1 MRFIREWYFWLGWRR
16 IVAMVL
22 AAPLVVAGA
31 WWLVRL
37 PPPPVETMI
46 PVAPTTPVSADG
58 GASDPFDT
66 FDTFDTLD
74 TFAPLDTLAPQGVTV
89 HVVGAVNEP
98 GVYHLAAGAR
108 GDDALRAAGGAR
120 SNADLRLVNLAAPL
134 VDGEQLVIPRIG
146 ERPPPTTAASHGGS
160 GQSGGTGAGRD
171 GSDASPGN
179 TGPTRTT
186 LPLIID
192 INRANAEELDRLPG
206 IGPKTAKAIVE
217 HRTRNGPFSSVDDL
231 LAVRGIGPATLAEI
245 RNWVKV

>member
-1 MRFIREWYFWLGWRR
+1 MRFVREWYFWLGWRR
-16 IVAMVL
+16 IVAAVF

-46 PVAPTTPVSADG
+46 PVAPTAPVSADS
-58 GASDPFDT
+58 GASVPL
-66 FDTFDTLD
+66 DTLD
-74 TFAPLDTLAPQGVTV
+74 VFDPLAPLDTLAPQVVTV

-146 ERPPPTTAASHGGS
+146 ERPPPTTAASRDG
-160 GQSGGTGAGRD
+160 SGGTGAGR
-171 GSDASPGN
+171 GGPSASPADS
-179 TGPTRTT
+179 GPTRTT

-192 INRANAEELDRLPG
+192 INRANADELDRLPG

-217 HRTRNGPFSSVDDL
+217 HRTRNGPFASVDDL

>member
-46 PVAPTTPVSADG
+46 PVVPTAPVSADSA
-58 GASDPFDT
+58 ASDPL
-66 FDTFDTLD
+66 DTLAPLD
-74 TFAPLDTLAPQGVTV
+74 AFDPLAPLDTIAPQGVTV

-146 ERPPPTTAASHGGS
+146 ERPPPTTAASRGGS
-160 GQSGGTGAGRD
+160 K
-171 GSDASPGN
+171 ASPGD
-179 TGPTRTT
+179 TTPTRTT

-192 INRANAEELDRLPG
+192 INRANADELDRLPG
-206 IGPKTAKAIVE
+206 IGPKTAKAIIE
-217 HRTRNGPFSSVDDL
+217 HRTRNGPFASVDDL

>member
-22 AAPLVVAGA
+22 TAPLVVAGA

-46 PVAPTTPVSADG
+46 PVAPTAPVSADSA
-58 GASDPFDT
+58 ASDPLAALDAFDP
-66 FDTFDTLD
+66 L
-74 TFAPLDTLAPQGVTV
+74 APLDTIAPQGVTV

-108 GDDALRAAGGAR
+108 GVDALRAAGGAR

-146 ERPPPTTAASHGGS
+146 ERPPPTTAASRS
-160 GQSGGTGAGRD
+160 GSGGTGGGGSKASAGD
-171 GSDASPGN
+171 

-192 INRANAEELDRLPG
+192 INRANADELDRLPG
-206 IGPKTAKAIVE
+206 IGPKTAKAIIE
-217 HRTRNGPFSSVDDL
+217 HRMRNGPFASVDDL

>member
-1 MRFIREWYFWLGWRR
+1 MF
-16 IVAMVL
+16 

-46 PVAPTTPVSADG
+46 PVAPTAPVSADS
-58 GASDPFDT
+58 GASVPL
-66 FDTFDTLD
+66 DTLD
-74 TFAPLDTLAPQGVTV
+74 VFDPLAPLDTLAPQVVTV

-98 GVYHLAAGAR
+98 GVYHLAVGAR

-146 ERPPPTTAASHGGS
+146 ERPPPTTAASRGG
-160 GQSGGTGAGRD
+160 SGGTGAGR
-171 GSDASPGN
+171 GGPGESPGDS
-179 TGPTRTT
+179 GPTRTT

-192 INRANAEELDRLPG
+192 INRANADELDRLPG

-217 HRTRNGPFSSVDDL
+217 HRTRNGPFASVDDL

>member
-1 MRFIREWYFWLGWRR
+1 MRFVREWYFWLGWRR

-46 PVAPTTPVSADG
+46 PVVPTAPVSADSA
-58 GASDPFDT
+58 ASD
-66 FDTFDTLD
+66 
-74 TFAPLDTLAPQGVTV
+74 PLDTLAPLDAFDPLAPLDTIPPQGVTV

-146 ERPPPTTAASHGGS
+146 DRPPPTTAASGGR
-160 GQSGGTGAGRD
+160 SGGTGGRSKASAGD
-171 GSDASPGN
+171 TS
-179 TGPTRTT
+179 PTRTT

-192 INRANAEELDRLPG
+192 INRANADELDRLPG
-206 IGPKTAKAIVE
+206 IGPKTAKAIIE
-217 HRTRNGPFSSVDDL
+217 HRTRNGPFGSVDDL

>member
-46 PVAPTTPVSADG
+46 PVAPTAPVSAESA
-58 GASDPFDT
+58 ASDPL
-66 FDTFDTLD
+66 DTLD
-74 TFAPLDTLAPQGVTV
+74 VFDPLAPLDTIAPQGVTV

-146 ERPPPTTAASHGGS
+146 ERPPPTTAASRGR
-160 GQSGGTGAGRD
+160 SGGTGGGGSKASAGD
-171 GSDASPGN
+171 TS
-179 TGPTRTT
+179 PTRTT

-192 INRANAEELDRLPG
+192 INRANADELDRLPG

-217 HRTRNGPFSSVDDL
+217 HRTRNGPFASVDDL

>member
-46 PVAPTTPVSADG
+46 PVAPTARVSADSA
-58 GASDPFDT
+58 ASDPL
-66 FDTFDTLD
+66 DTLD
-74 TFAPLDTLAPQGVTV
+74 VFDPLAPLDTIAPQGVTV

-146 ERPPPTTAASHGGS
+146 DRPPPTTAASGGR
-160 GQSGGTGAGRD
+160 SGGTGGRSKASAGD
-171 GSDASPGN
+171 TS
-179 TGPTRTT
+179 PTRTT

-192 INRANAEELDRLPG
+192 INRANADELDRLPG
-206 IGPKTAKAIVE
+206 IGPKTAKAIIE
-217 HRTRNGPFSSVDDL
+217 HRTRNGPFASVDDL

>member
-46 PVAPTTPVSADG
+46 PVAPTARVSADSA
-58 GASDPFDT
+58 ASDPL
-66 FDTFDTLD
+66 DTLD
-74 TFAPLDTLAPQGVTV
+74 AFDPLAPLDTIAPQGVTV

-146 ERPPPTTAASHGGS
+146 ERPPPTTAASRGR
-160 GQSGGTGAGRD
+160 SGGTGGGGSKASAGD
-171 GSDASPGN
+171 TS
-179 TGPTRTT
+179 PTRTT

-192 INRANAEELDRLPG
+192 INRANADELDRLPG

-217 HRTRNGPFSSVDDL
+217 HRTRNGPFASVDDL

>member
-46 PVAPTTPVSADG
+46 PVAPTAPVSAESA
-58 GASDPFDT
+58 ASDPL
-66 FDTFDTLD
+66 DTLD
-74 TFAPLDTLAPQGVTV
+74 VFDPLAPLDTIAPQGVTV

-146 ERPPPTTAASHGGS
+146 ERPPPTTAASRGR
-160 GQSGGTGAGRD
+160 SGGTGGGGSKASAGD
-171 GSDASPGN
+171 TS
-179 TGPTRTT
+179 PTRTT

-192 INRANAEELDRLPG
+192 INRANADELDRLPG

-217 HRTRNGPFSSVDDL
+217 HRTRNGPFASIDDL

>member
-16 IVAMVL
+16 IVAAVF

-46 PVAPTTPVSADG
+46 PVAPTAPVSADS
-58 GASDPFDT
+58 GASVPL
-66 FDTFDTLD
+66 DTLD
-74 TFAPLDTLAPQGVTV
+74 VFDPLAPLDTLAPQVVTV

-146 ERPPPTTAASHGGS
+146 ERPPPTTAASRRG
-160 GQSGGTGAGRD
+160 SGGTGAGR
-171 GSDASPGN
+171 GGPGASPGDS
-179 TGPTRTT
+179 GPTRTT
-186 LPLIID
+186 LSLIID
-192 INRANAEELDRLPG
+192 INRANADELDRLPG

-217 HRTRNGPFSSVDDL
+217 HRTRNGPFASVDDL

>member
-46 PVAPTTPVSADG
+46 PVAPTAPVSAESA
-58 GASDPFDT
+58 ASDPL
-66 FDTFDTLD
+66 DTLD
-74 TFAPLDTLAPQGVTV
+74 VFDPLAPLDTIAPQGVTV

-146 ERPPPTTAASHGGS
+146 ERPPPTTAASGGR
-160 GQSGGTGAGRD
+160 SGGTGGRSKASAGD
-171 GSDASPGN
+171 TS
-179 TGPTRTT
+179 PTRTT

-192 INRANAEELDRLPG
+192 INRANADELDRLPG
-206 IGPKTAKAIVE
+206 IGPKTAKAIIE
-217 HRTRNGPFSSVDDL
+217 HRTRNGPFASIDDL

>member
-46 PVAPTTPVSADG
+46 PVAPTARVSADSA
-58 GASDPFDT
+58 ASDP
-66 FDTFDTLD
+66 LD
-74 TFAPLDTLAPQGVTV
+74 SIAPQGVTV

-146 ERPPPTTAASHGGS
+146 ERPPPTTAASRGGS
-160 GQSGGTGAGRD
+160 GGSGGG
-171 GSDASPGN
+171 GSKASPGD
-179 TGPTRTT
+179 TSPTRTT

-192 INRANAEELDRLPG
+192 INRANADELDRLPG
-206 IGPKTAKAIVE
+206 IGPKTAKAIIE
-217 HRTRNGPFSSVDDL
+217 HRTRNGPFASVDDL

>member
-46 PVAPTTPVSADG
+46 PVAPTVPVSADSA
-58 GASDPFDT
+58 ASDPL
-66 FDTFDTLD
+66 DTLD
-74 TFAPLDTLAPQGVTV
+74 VFDPLAPLDTIAPQGVTV

-146 ERPPPTTAASHGGS
+146 ERPPSTTAASRGG
-160 GQSGGTGAGRD
+160 SGGTGGGGSKASAGD
-171 GSDASPGN
+171 TGS
-179 TGPTRTT
+179 TRIT

-192 INRANAEELDRLPG
+192 INRANADELDRLPG

-217 HRTRNGPFSSVDDL
+217 HRTRNGPFASVDDL

>member
-46 PVAPTTPVSADG
+46 PVAPTAPVSAESA
-58 GASDPFDT
+58 ASDPL
-66 FDTFDTLD
+66 DTLD
-74 TFAPLDTLAPQGVTV
+74 VFDPLAPLDTIAPQGVTV

-146 ERPPPTTAASHGGS
+146 ERPPPTTAASRGGS
-160 GQSGGTGAGRD
+160 K
-171 GSDASPGN
+171 ASPGD
-179 TGPTRTT
+179 TTPTRTT

-192 INRANAEELDRLPG
+192 INRANADELDRLPG
-206 IGPKTAKAIVE
+206 IGPKTAKAIIE
-217 HRTRNGPFSSVDDL
+217 HRTRNGPFASVDDL

>member
-46 PVAPTTPVSADG
+46 PVAPTAPVSADS
-58 GASDPFDT
+58 AVSDPL
-66 FDTFDTLD
+66 DTLD
-74 TFAPLDTLAPQGVTV
+74 VFDPLAPLDTIALQGVTV

-146 ERPPPTTAASHGGS
+146 ERPPPTTTASRGR
-160 GQSGGTGAGRD
+160 SGGTGG
-171 GSDASPGN
+171 GSKASPGD
-179 TGPTRTT
+179 TSPTRTT

-192 INRANAEELDRLPG
+192 INRANADELDRLPG
-206 IGPKTAKAIVE
+206 IGPKTAKAIIE
-217 HRTRNGPFSSVDDL
+217 HRTRNGPFASVDDL

>member
-46 PVAPTTPVSADG
+46 PVAPTAPVSTDSA
-58 GASDPFDT
+58 ASDPL
-66 FDTFDTLD
+66 DTLD
-74 TFAPLDTLAPQGVTV
+74 VFDPLAPLDTIAPQGVTV

-146 ERPPPTTAASHGGS
+146 ERPPPTTAASRGGS
-160 GQSGGTGAGRD
+160 K
-171 GSDASPGN
+171 ASPGD
-179 TGPTRTT
+179 TSPTRTT

-192 INRANAEELDRLPG
+192 INRANADELDRLPG
-206 IGPKTAKAIVE
+206 IGPKTAKAIIE
-217 HRTRNGPFSSVDDL
+217 HRTRNGPFASVDDL

>member
-46 PVAPTTPVSADG
+46 PVAPTARVSADSA
-58 GASDPFDT
+58 ASDPL
-66 FDTFDTLD
+66 DTLD
-74 TFAPLDTLAPQGVTV
+74 VFDPLAPLDTIAPQGVTV

-146 ERPPPTTAASHGGS
+146 EQPPPTTAASRGGS
-160 GQSGGTGAGRD
+160 GGAGGGTGD
-171 GSDASPGN
+171 GGGSKTSPGD
-179 TGPTRTT
+179 TSPTRTT

-192 INRANAEELDRLPG
+192 INRANADELDRLPG
-206 IGPKTAKAIVE
+206 IGPKTAKAIIE
-217 HRTRNGPFSSVDDL
+217 HRTRNGPFGSVDDL

>member
-1 MRFIREWYFWLGWRR
+1 MRFSREWYFWLGWRR

-46 PVAPTTPVSADG
+46 PVAPTAPVSADSA
-58 GASDPFDT
+58 ASDP
-66 FDTFDTLD
+66 LD
-74 TFAPLDTLAPQGVTV
+74 TIAPQGVTV

-146 ERPPPTTAASHGGS
+146 ERPPPTTAASRGG
-160 GQSGGTGAGRD
+160 SGGTGGG
-171 GSDASPGN
+171 GSKTSPGD
-179 TGPTRTT
+179 TSPTRTT

-192 INRANAEELDRLPG
+192 INRANADELDRLPG
-206 IGPKTAKAIVE
+206 IGPKTAQAIIE
-217 HRTRNGPFSSVDDL
+217 HRTRNGPFGSVDDL